1 MKRKRVLAMILAVA
15 TLVSM
20 TAGCGKGEA
29 GSGEKGAEAA
39 KTETTAGT
47 EAGKSSESGTAGANG
62 EDLTALGKYAE
73 PVKITTAKIR
83 FENAHFP
90 EGKSSKDNV
99 TIDWLKDK
107 LNIETDILWETDAND
122 YINKLSLGIASG
134 EIPDMIWIP
143 NDNYNIL
150 RMLVENDMLEDLT
163 EAYDKCAG
171 DYMKSTHASFEGKNL
186 EPLTFDG
193 KLMAIPGAS
202 LGYAHDVLWIRKDWL
217 DQLNLETPK
226 TIEDIQNIARQF
238 IEKDPGKNGAGN
250 TVGIA
255 VNATKPIGGY
265 GNYFGLEPIFNMLDA
280 FPRQWMEDENG
291 KVYYG
296 STSEKM
302 KEGLQIIKDMYEEG
316 LIDKSFM
323 VRTNPGEV
331 SAFVNTNQVG
341 MYFGPWWAAFER
353 QDLAKTHPEAEWIA
367 VNAPLDENGKFK
379 HMEPSPTA
387 NFLCVKKGFEH
398 PEAIVK
404 MLNLEN
410 DMARGFMEGG
420 TEAMKEY
427 KDLGTNWVAQY
438 PTSDINVEYYDVVP
452 KNGHFMEKYLKDNTF
467 DGDET
472 TTDQDRTGWKYA
484 KEYMETKDPGSA
496 GWGEYYARCVGSTI
510 LDAEENVPV
519 PAAFY
524 YKTESAQD
532 YQADLDKVEDEMYL
546 KIITGEKPIEYFD
559 EFVAQWKALGGDV
572 ITQEVQEVVDSQK

>member
-1 MKRKRVLAMILAVA
+1 MKRKSIIAVLLAAA
-15 TLVSM
+15 TLAS
-20 TAGCGKGEA
+20 TIAGCGSSTANETKTSQKDTEVSEA
-29 GSGEKGAEAA
+29 AEGAEAA
-39 KTETTAGT
+39 
-47 EAGKSSESGTAGANG
+47 SGTQDSSSDA
-62 EDLTALGKYAE
+62 DMTPLGKYAE
-73 PVKITTAKIR
+73 PIEITTAKIR

-90 EGKSSKDNV
+90 EGKSSSDNI

-107 LNIETDILWETDAND
+107 LNINTKILWETDAND

-143 NDNYNIL
+143 NDSYNIL

-171 DYMKSTHASFEGKNL
+171 DYMKSTQASFEGKNL

-193 KLMAIPGAS
+193 KLMALPGAS
-202 LGYAHDVLWIRKDWL
+202 LGYAHDILWVRKDWL
-217 DQLNLETPK
+217 DKLGLEVPK
-226 TIEDIQNIARQF
+226 TIDDIKNVARQF
-238 IEKDPGKNGAGN
+238 IEKDPGGNGEGN

-255 VNATKPIGGY
+255 VNATKPVGGY

-280 FPRQWMEDENG
+280 FPRQWMADDSG
-291 KVYYG
+291 KIYYG
-296 STSEKM
+296 STSDKM
-302 KEGLQIIKDMYEEG
+302 KEGLQIVRDMYEEG

-341 MYFGPWWAAFER
+341 MYFGPWWTAFER
-353 QDLAKTHPEAEWIA
+353 QDLAKTHPESDWIA
-367 VNAPLDENGKFK
+367 VNAPLDTNGKFK

-387 NFLCVKKGFEH
+387 NFLCVKKGFKN

-404 MLNLEN
+404 MLNMEN

-438 PTSDINVEYYDVVP
+438 PTGDINIEYYDVVP
-452 KNGHFMEKYLKDNTF
+452 KNGHFMQEYIKDPSF
-467 DGDET
+467 KGDET
-472 TTDQDRTGWKYA
+472 TTEQDRTGWKYA
-484 KEYMETKDPGSA
+484 KEYLDSKDPNSA

-510 LDAEENVPV
+510 LDAEESVGVPS
-519 PAAFY
+519 AFY

-532 YQADLDKVEDEMYL
+532 YQADLDKIEDEMYL
-546 KIITGEKPIEYFD
+546 KIITGEKPVEYFD
-559 EFVAQWKALGGDV
+559 EFVEQWKVLGGDV
-572 ITQEVQEVVDSQK
+572 LTGEVQEVVDSQK